1 MGLFAMDKRSY
12 QLRFKIVQMLEKCRR
27 GHIGSALSLLE
38 IVRVLYDDIL
48 HYDPVNP
55 KWENRDRFI
64 LSKGHG
70 CLALYVMLAEKGFFH
85 EDELSMVCAF
95 ESRLGGHPE
104 YGLPGVEAA
113 TGALGHGLSIG
124 VGMAIAARIDR
135 KFYRTFV
142 LLGDGECQEGSIWE
156 AALSAGKHRLDNLT
170 VIIDRNHM
178 QCYGPTLEV
187 QELEPFADK
196 LNSFG
201 FALKECN
208 GHDPVALREALIAVP
223 FEREKPSAL
232 ICHTIK
238 GMGFATTINNP
249 DWHHK
254 SNLNDEE
261 IRKLYAELGGN
272 G

>member
-1 MGLFAMDKRSY
+1 MDARSI

-38 IVRVLYDDIL
+38 IVRVLFDDIL
-48 HYDPVNP
+48 QYDPAKP
-55 KWENRDRFI
+55 EWEDRDRFI

-85 EDELSMVCAF
+85 EDELSTVCAF

-104 YGLPGVEAA
+104 YGLPGIEAA

-135 KFYRTFV
+135 KLCRTFV
-142 LLGDGECQEGSIWE
+142 LVGDGECQEGSIWE
-156 AALSAGKHRLDNLT
+156 AALSAGKHHLENLI

-178 QCYGPTLEV
+178 QCYGPTSEV
-187 QELEPFADK
+187 QELESLTDK
-196 LNSFG
+196 FKSFG
-201 FALKECN
+201 FALRECD
-208 GHDPVALREALIAVP
+208 GHDPDALTEALTAVP
-223 FEREKPSAL
+223 FKSNKPSAL
-232 ICHTIK
+232 ICHTTK
-238 GMGFATTINNP
+238 GMGFASTVNNP

-254 SNLNDEE
+254 SRLSNDE
-261 IRKLYAELGGN
+261 IRALYAELEDMR
-272 G
+272 